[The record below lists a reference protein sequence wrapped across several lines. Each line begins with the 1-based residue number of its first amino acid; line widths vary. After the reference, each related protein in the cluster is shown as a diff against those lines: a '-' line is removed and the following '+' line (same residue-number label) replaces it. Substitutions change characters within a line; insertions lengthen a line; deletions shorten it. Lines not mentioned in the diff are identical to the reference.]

1 MIFKKGLRTYNSN
14 ISKTTCK
21 KWPIF
26 WYLIALY
33 NSTLHIYSWFIGI
46 ISLSTKITLIIF
58 GLRTYTA
65 NKQTLFHY
73 YSIMPFS
80 FGYDVMP

>member
-1 MIFKKGLRTYNSN
+1 MIIKKGLRTYNSN

-26 WYLIALY
+26 WYLIVLH
-33 NSTLHIYSWFIGI
+33 NSTLYIYSWFICI
-46 ISLSTKITLIIF
+46 NSLNIKITLITF
-58 GLRTYTA
+58 GLRTYTIG
-65 NKQTLFHY
+65 KQTLFHNY
-73 YSIMPFS
+73 VIMPFS